1 MKNMVLNGSQVYTHG
16 MFDFKNKPTPEDASH
31 FVKDP
36 SILVEFPFFPVST
49 QKFILLSICSFGIYH
64 AYWHYENWRRIKN
77 RTREEISP
85 FWRTFFLPLYSF
97 PLFKRICA
105 TAESEGMP
113 VDLNPYALA
122 TLYLLLNMTP
132 QLPNPWWLMN
142 IAAFLPMLPIQK
154 ATQRVNERHSSP
166 NTEAVNENYSTANR
180 ITIIVG
186 GLFLIFLVLSAFSV
200 EM

>member
-1 MKNMVLNGSQVYTHG
+1 
-16 MFDFKNKPTPEDASH
+16 MFDSENLPKPEDTSQTE
-31 FVKDP
+31 KNP
-36 SILVEFPFFPVST
+36 STIVALPFFPVST

-77 RTREEISP
+77 SSGEEISP

-97 PLFKRICA
+97 SLFKRIGSA
-105 TAESEGMP
+105 SALEGIL

-122 TLYLLLNMTP
+122 MIYLLLNMTP

-142 IAAFLPMLPIQK
+142 VLTFLPMLPIQE
-154 ATQRVNERHSSP
+154 ATQRVNQRHISP
-166 NTEAVNENYSTANR
+166 NTETMNDSYTTANM

-186 GLFLIFLVLSAFSV
+186 GLFLMFLVSSAFTPQ
-200 EM
+200 